1 MYPQSI
7 HIARSNRIQTDSDPA
22 EFWAGTQARTFYELS
37 IGAGASVYVRMQ
49 RPVDIVIRSF
59 KLSVNAGEIRLEI
72 YRGATAAGVWSTNLP
87 VLPKNETAF
96 RPSPLYVPKVTL
108 QAGGTFTGGTLYDVL
123 DILTA
128 GATAQQSTVADEG
141 QSDLGAPKDSVGYY
155 KFTNP
160 GTGTAKGVFSA
171 WWEELPVP

>member
-7 HIARSNRIQTDSDPA
+7 PIARSNRIETDSDPA
-22 EFWAGTQARTFYELS
+22 AFWAGTQ
-37 IGAGASVYVRMQ
+37 
-49 RPVDIVIRSF
+49 
-59 KLSVNAGEIRLEI
+59 
-72 YRGATAAGVWSTNLP
+72 
-87 VLPKNETAF
+87 
-96 RPSPLYVPKVTL
+96 VTL
-108 QAGGTFTGGTLYDVL
+108 QTGGTFSGGTLYDVL

-160 GTGTAKGVFSA
+160 GTGTAKGIFSA
-171 WWEELPVP
+171 WWEELPVS